1 MELVKI
7 ITSACNQN
15 KISEMEVIKMLA
27 DNLNCDTGILC
38 ESIYKK
44 AYGETISKELAEQ
57 IVKDM
62 AVTDGSERENGQKWN
77 IDQTSAVGS
86 EIGIDWGKIPKLDFY
101 VVMNMVYSDYY
112 SVAEKIEYSDDSK
125 FYAYMAKA
133 WLCDEDVPSG
143 KLFKYIFHVLN

>member
-1 MELVKI
+1 MTKETEYVKNVLTI
-7 ITSACNQN
+7 LNRDN
-15 KISEMEVIKMLA
+15 KIDLLKKS
-27 DNLNCDTGILC
+27 NLYDREINLLVQRFVHGL
-38 ESIYKK
+38 SL
-44 AYGETISKELAEQ
+44 KELAEQ